1 MISKLKSWWFWL
13 ILSGLCLWIA
23 WPSSKVVDYMAN
35 DPWQRQRWDYLILLM
50 PLYYLFGPR
59 VIRRCPICGED
70 IYKGRGEWVS
80 SGKSSHGHFDG
91 HRRRKSDRLWL
102 VLILLF
108 GVCVI
113 WFFWLSDS
121 LKSKL
126 FGG

>member
-59 VIRRCPICGED
+59 KPS
-70 IYKGRGEWVS
+70 K
-80 SGKSSHGHFDG
+80 
-91 HRRRKSDRLWL
+91 LWL
-102 VLILLF
+102 ALILLF
-108 GVCVI
+108 AACVI